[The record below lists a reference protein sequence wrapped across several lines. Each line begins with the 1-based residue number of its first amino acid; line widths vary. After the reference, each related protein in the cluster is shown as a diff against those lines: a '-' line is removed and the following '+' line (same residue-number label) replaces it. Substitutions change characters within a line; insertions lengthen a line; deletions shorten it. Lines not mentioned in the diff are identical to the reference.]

1 MYYSQFNIFSA
12 NQTCIIQMLDK
23 SICFHTHKVFQVSST
38 LFTLVVNVLKYIEGP
53 RKPFPKRHFL
63 VQSQQ

>member
-1 MYYSQFNIFSA
+1 
-12 NQTCIIQMLDK
+12 MLDK
-23 SICFHTHKVFQVSST
+23 SICFHTHKVFQVSPT
-38 LFTLVVNVLKYIEGP
+38 LFTQVVNVSKYIEGP